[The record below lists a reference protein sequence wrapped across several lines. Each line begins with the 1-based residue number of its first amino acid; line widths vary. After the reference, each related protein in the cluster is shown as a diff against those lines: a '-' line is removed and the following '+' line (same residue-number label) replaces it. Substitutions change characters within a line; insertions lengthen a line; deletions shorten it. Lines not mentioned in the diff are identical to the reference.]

1 MKKLSIIFILIFF
14 QIVSSQVPEVIP
26 AKWDVLYQK
35 ETGKNMSMTIFRF
48 RVEEQY
54 SVARI
59 IMSCNES
66 TEHNPLLAVFREK
79 LAILSLQVPLIVDN
93 YEYSQVARTLCPF
106 TEYKEGEAFTVE
118 VTSSRPVHYNFRA
131 ELVQN
136 FHLYND
142 AKRLVTAS
150 ASEPVYLRYDIPGD
164 VDSVAV
170 HVDSNSSICMTV
182 SVQKIGCPIFDLPN
196 NVNSM
201 GLHQTMTT
209 SATIPVEKSRMSSF
223 YVVFVVNTNDDLC
236 SEISSIKPIR
246 PTKFPLRL
254 KSFNVT
260 IESSMKTSDYTIPI
274 VFWACILFLVTIVV
288 FVYHYFDGIWERRF
302 ISRAYTHLEDN
313 AQEERIRDFYDFQR
327 MSEDED
333 LKDYDLLLDCKDM
346 MVVRAKATLTV
357 ADLSMTPY
365 ETREQQ
371 YDVYKIALAI
381 IGIFYNITVLQLI
394 ISKAGS
400 LRQSGDLDECT
411 FNFQCARPLW
421 YFVAFNNVVSN
432 GGYVY
437 FGSLIIVMN
446 YCRERSFR
454 RLFAVQPTLAERYGL
469 PQHSGLMTAIG
480 LAVIMEG
487 ISSATY
493 HVCPNNINYQFDTAL
508 MYVIGMLGKLKIWS
522 LRHPDMV
529 VSAYHAFGFLGM
541 FLMAAIAGVY
551 VHNMIFWIM
560 FSTIYIASMMLVSL
574 EFYFK
579 GIWTL
584 NLREL
589 RNSVRMAWASSKRLS
604 CVIPAYKARFF
615 VILLLNLANTAVVVY
630 GLEAHPKDFL
640 SFLLIPFI
648 GNLFIYIIYYILMKM
663 IHREKIPKRAMAL
676 LMAAVISWTCAGIL
690 FNQRV
695 SDWSRA
701 SSVSIMENSQ
711 SSRLNG
717 GHRSKMPA
725 ISRELNKPCIFLN
738 FYDNHDIWHL
748 SSAFAIFFSFTAINV
763 IDDDLMFVMRNTI
776 KVF

>member
-560 FSTIYIASMMLVSL
+560 FSIIYIASMMLVSL

-695 SDWSRA
+695 SDWS
-701 SSVSIMENSQ
+701 
-711 SSRLNG
+711 
-717 GHRSKMPA
+717 KMPA

>member
-1 MKKLSIIFILIFF
+1 MKATQCIFLLIFLE
-14 QIVSSQVPEVIP
+14 VVKSQLPQVIP
-26 AKWDVLYQK
+26 AKWDVMYGK
-35 ETGKNMSMTIFRF
+35 ETGKNMSLTIFRF
-48 RVEEQY
+48 KVEEKY

-79 LAILSLQVPLIVDN
+79 LAVLSLQVPLIVDN

-118 VTSSRPVHYNFRA
+118 VTSAQPVRYNFRA
-131 ELVQN
+131 ELVKN
-136 FHLYND
+136 FFLYNNG
-142 AKRLVTAS
+142 KRLVTAS
-150 ASEPVYLRYDIPGD
+150 ASEPVYLRYDIPDD

-170 HVDSNSSICMTV
+170 HVDSNSTTCMTV
-182 SVQKIGCPIFDLPN
+182 SVQKIGCPVFDLPD

-236 SEISSIKPIR
+236 SEIMSIKPNL
-246 PTKFPLRL
+246 F
-254 KSFNVT
+254 
-260 IESSMKTSDYTIPI
+260 DYTIPI
-274 VFWACILFLVTIVV
+274 VFWACVLLLVTIVV

-302 ISRAYTHLEDN
+302 LSRAYTHLEDD
-313 AQEERIRDFYDFQR
+313 AQEERIRDFYDFKR
-327 MSEDED
+327 MSEDDD
-333 LKDYDLLLDCKDM
+333 LKDYDLLTDCKDM
-346 MVVRAKATLTV
+346 MVVRAKASLTV

-365 ETREQQ
+365 ELREQK

-437 FGSLIIVMN
+437 FGLLIIVMN

-454 RLFAVQPTLAERYGL
+454 RLFAVQPALAERYGL

-529 VSAYHAFGFLGM
+529 VSAYHAFGFLGI

-560 FSTIYIASMMLVSL
+560 FSIIYIGSMMLISL

-584 NLREL
+584 NIREL
-589 RNSVRMAWASSKRLS
+589 RNSVRMAWASSRRLS
-604 CVIPAYKARFF
+604 CIMPAYKARFF
-615 VILLLNLANTAVVVY
+615 VILMLNIVNTAVVVY

-663 IHREKIPKRAMAL
+663 IYREKIPKRALAL
-676 LMAAVISWTCAGIL
+676 LFAAVISWTCAGIL

-695 SDWSRA
+695 SDW
-701 SSVSIMENSQ
+701 
-711 SSRLNG
+711 
-717 GHRSKMPA
+717 SKMPA

-763 IDDDLMFVMRNTI
+763 IDDDLMFVVRNTI
-776 KVF
+776 RVF